1 MRLMFLLC
9 CAASAIALAG
19 VADVPRVLA
28 APQVRA
34 SPVDLVQTQLNVPGK
49 VKIGKKF
56 RVMDEVESVGEQATG
71 FSITYFYLSK
81 DDVIDATDLV
91 VGLRRSPPLSPCRT
105 SVEATQII
113 LPATVEPGAYY
124 LIARCNATK
133 ALDERYWDNNTRAV
147 KLTVEPADQKK

>member
-1 MRLMFLLC
+1 
-9 CAASAIALAG
+9 
-19 VADVPRVLA
+19 
-28 APQVRA
+28 
-34 SPVDLVQTQLNVPGK
+34 
-49 VKIGKKF
+49 
-56 RVMDEVESVGEQATG
+56 VGEQATG

-91 VGLRRSPPLSPCRT
+91 VGQRRSPPLSPGRS
-105 SVEATQII
+105 SVEPTQII